1 MNSAKDFLFKLKEH
15 LKVLNRSP
23 ATIKAYTGHTEDFL
37 KTVKIDDIRKITT
50 RMIENYIASL
60 FDYPDKDGQTYSTN
74 TICLKVRSIKRF
86 FEFLEKENL
95 IFINPTEFI
104 SEPQRE
110 KGRIKK
116 ALTPKEVATIF
127 DQPDL
132 STPQGLR
139 DRAIL
144 EVFYSTGIRREELC
158 TLCLYDPDLQGGH
171 IRVKGKGQKER
182 VVPVGKEAVSF
193 LRQYLSRIRP
203 ILAKKNKG
211 GKYLFLNHYGEP
223 INPQAVGR
231 MVKKYAQNSGVK
243 NQVTPH
249 IFRHTFATL
258 LIKNGADIVAVQRM
272 LGHSDLKTT
281 QCYIRSLGFD
291 LKEVHQRTHPR
302 EKDREE
308 EIKPSIERIRHPH
321 EKE

>member
-1 MNSAKDFLFKLKEH
+1 MNSAKDLLFKLKEH

-23 ATIKAYTGHTEDFL
+23 ATIKAYTGHTENFL

-60 FDYPDKDGQTYSTN
+60 FNYPDKKSQTYSTN

-116 ALTPKEVATIF
+116 ALTPQEVEAIF

-139 DRAIL
+139 DRAML
-144 EVFYSTGIRREELC
+144 EVFYSTGVRREELC

-171 IRVKGKGQKER
+171 IVTSGK
-182 VVPVGKEAVSF
+182 
-193 LRQYLSRIRP
+193 
-203 ILAKKNKG
+203 
-211 GKYLFLNHYGEP
+211 H
-223 INPQAVGR
+223 
-231 MVKKYAQNSGVK
+231 
-243 NQVTPH
+243 
-249 IFRHTFATL
+249 
-258 LIKNGADIVAVQRM
+258 
-272 LGHSDLKTT
+272 
-281 QCYIRSLGFD
+281 
-291 LKEVHQRTHPR
+291 RTH
-302 EKDREE
+302 
-308 EIKPSIERIRHPH
+308 I
-321 EKE
+321 